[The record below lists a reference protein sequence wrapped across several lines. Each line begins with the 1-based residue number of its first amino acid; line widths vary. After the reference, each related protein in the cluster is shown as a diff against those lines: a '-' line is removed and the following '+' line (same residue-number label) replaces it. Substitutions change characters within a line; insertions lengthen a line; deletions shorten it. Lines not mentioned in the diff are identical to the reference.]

1 MFPALEGKISTT
13 ELPGKFSY
21 NFLRFWVLLYH
32 WLYKKVKF
40 WSQFPCLFSSA
51 RWRGSRPGKT
61 LQKVWKKGK
70 RKQKGDSRES
80 CPGVP
85 MILPTDL
92 WGTESCS
99 DTGVF
104 SVRIWWIAAL
114 ALHTWTGKPLISS
127 TRSSPISSVSTSIRA
142 PVFFLSCREK
152 DTWQNVLEELLPGSA
167 KGTLNLALGVDELD
181 TAISEIG
188 CHKQS
193 SIICTYGRRDKG
205 NPKQQL
211 IQNRFSVFRLVFPQI
226 WIKESIILFP
236 WHSNWIMED
245 GKNNQGAINLLLPI
259 NEFIIPLQ
267 KGMIWTIP
275 GWEPSN

>member
-1 MFPALEGKISTT
+1 
-13 ELPGKFSY
+13 
-21 NFLRFWVLLYH
+21 
-32 WLYKKVKF
+32 
-40 WSQFPCLFSSA
+40 
-51 RWRGSRPGKT
+51 
-61 LQKVWKKGK
+61 
-70 RKQKGDSRES
+70 
-80 CPGVP
+80 

-152 DTWQNVLEELLPGSA
+152 DTWQNVLEELSPGSA
-167 KGTLNLALGVDELD
+167 KGTLNLTLGVDELD

-211 IQNRFSVFRLVFPQI
+211 IQNSFSVFRLVFPQI

-259 NEFIIPLQ
+259 NEFIIHCRKEWFELYQDENHPIKNLHFKLSHPFYKKSKYSSLEGKEQ
-267 KGMIWTIP
+267 LETSYFCCWCCLFV
-275 GWEPSN
+275 